1 MAVQEAKQWKMC
13 EVMGSQV
20 NRREEGA
27 FLSWLSQ
34 QIDGRRESASVL
46 WSGVTVHLCQPGV
59 QTLSKTCFFLGRVQ
73 RRCMQQ

>member
-27 FLSWLSQ
+27 FLSWLS
-34 QIDGRRESASVL
+34 
-46 WSGVTVHLCQPGV
+46 
-59 QTLSKTCFFLGRVQ
+59 
-73 RRCMQQ
+73 